1 MKTFRILI
9 VDDEERIRT
18 FLKSKLS
25 ASGYTV
31 LTAKDGMEALD
42 KIRVEE
48 PDLVLLDVL
57 MPRLDGIETL
67 KEIRTFSAVPVIIL
81 SAKGS
86 DADKIKGLNLGAD
99 DYMAKPFNPS
109 ELLAR
114 IEAVKRRA
122 LAFPQPKVVTELK
135 FGDLTIN
142 FERRTVFL
150 GREEKKLTRIEWLLL
165 AELARNA
172 GRLMLHSDLL
182 TRVWGPE
189 YRDDVQIL
197 RTWMSRLRSKL
208 EKDPEAP
215 PLIRTIPKTGY
226 IFDPPAE

>member
-1 MKTFRILI
+1 MKNFRILI

-25 ASGYTV
+25 ASGYEV
-31 LTAKDGMEALD
+31 LMARDGMEAME
-42 KIRVEE
+42 KIRSED
-48 PDLVLLDVL
+48 PNLVLLDVL

-81 SAKGS
+81 SAKGN
-86 DADKIKGLNLGAD
+86 DTDKIKGLNLGAD
-99 DYMAKPFNPS
+99 DYISKPFNPS

-122 LAFPQPKVVTELK
+122 QAFPQPKVATRLK
-135 FGDLTIN
+135 FGDVVID
-142 FERRTVFL
+142 FERRMVFV
-150 GREEKKLTRIEWLLL
+150 GGEEKKLTRIEWLLL

-182 TRVWGPE
+182 SRVWGPE

-208 EKDPEAP
+208 EKDPDAP
-215 PLIRTIPKTGY
+215 SLIRTVPKTGY
-226 IFDPPAE
+226 ILDWPAE